1 MAKIDKDSTTS
12 IGLGA
17 LLTDYADGI
26 AGNLLAP
33 HLVRRYPARIDGDIT
48 SDSLVPNPD
57 PEDSDGEDEEG
68 KSGRKGPTLMDIEQ
82 FSNTFVTDP
91 EGNSTATV
99 TFKVRN
105 SSGETVKA
113 VDVLV
118 QRR

>member
-1 MAKIDKDSTTS
+1 MAKIDKESTTS
-12 IGLGA
+12 VGLGA
-17 LLTDYADGI
+17 PLTDYADGI

-33 HLVRRYPARIDGDIT
+33 HLVRRYPARIDADIT
-48 SDSLVPNPD
+48 SDSLFPTPD
-57 PEDSDGEDEEG
+57 SEDPDGEDGEG
-68 KSGRKGPTLMDIEQ
+68 KSGNGPTLMDIQ
-82 FSNTFVTDP
+82 LFSNIFVTDP

-105 SSGETVKA
+105 SSGEAVKA